1 MEEERNMAGAINLI
15 NEQGTKSA
23 VVDLTGAVH
32 NLPCCI
38 KYDGPSD
45 VSDYFKPKPS
55 GLEVDG
61 LAVQQA
67 YFRGRMLQGAT
78 IPIPHGYSGFV
89 LGKKSLGKRKASE
102 CNSNCWESSAKF
114 EKITYWN
121 HDTLPSQDDT
131 FIRSLHWLPIAEAVS
146 SALEVGTLC
155 NSQQGRSWWFKPKA
169 FNIVWGN
176 DDRYWRVP
184 KDGGAAELLQVS
196 WLEVSSINTLDG
208 DIQPGKKYVISF
220 RLQMKQGAFGWNGC
234 TVYLMTKIGQSG
246 KYTAKKIKL
255 ADQPE
260 MDKEFD
266 TEKLEVTVPADATDK
281 KLYFGLYEVWTGRW
295 KGGLLIHGATVED
308 ITDK

>member
-1 MEEERNMAGAINLI
+1 MN
-15 NEQGTKSA
+15 TK
-23 VVDLTGAVH
+23 
-32 NLPCCI
+32 
-38 KYDGPSD
+38 
-45 VSDYFKPKPS
+45 
-55 GLEVDG
+55 
-61 LAVQQA
+61 
-67 YFRGRMLQGAT
+67 
-78 IPIPHGYSGFV
+78 PHQEGDTKEFV
-89 LGKKSLGKRKASE
+89 FSE
-102 CNSNCWESSAKF
+102 S
-114 EKITYWN
+114 
-121 HDTLPSQDDT
+121 P
-131 FIRSLHWLPIAEAVS
+131 
-146 SALEVGTLC
+146 
-155 NSQQGRSWWFKPKA
+155 RSWWFKPKA

>member
-1 MEEERNMAGAINLI
+1 M
-15 NEQGTKSA
+15 
-23 VVDLTGAVH
+23 DLQS
-32 NLPCCI
+32 P
-38 KYDGPSD
+38 
-45 VSDYFKPKPS
+45 
-55 GLEVDG
+55 
-61 LAVQQA
+61 
-67 YFRGRMLQGAT
+67 
-78 IPIPHGYSGFV
+78 
-89 LGKKSLGKRKASE
+89 
-102 CNSNCWESSAKF
+102 
-114 EKITYWN
+114 
-121 HDTLPSQDDT
+121 
-131 FIRSLHWLPIAEAVS
+131 
-146 SALEVGTLC
+146 
-155 NSQQGRSWWFKPKA
+155 RSWWFKPKA